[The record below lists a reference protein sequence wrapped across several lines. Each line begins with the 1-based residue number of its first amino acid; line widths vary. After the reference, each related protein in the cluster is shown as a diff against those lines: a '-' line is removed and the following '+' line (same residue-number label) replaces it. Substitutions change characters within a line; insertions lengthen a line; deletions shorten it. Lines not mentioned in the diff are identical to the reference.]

1 MTTAITNGTTYGT
14 HRHRPADAAPEAQK
28 GEAMP
33 AIDDQTNA
41 RLATLQVLLANVGR
55 AANGQMHAAVRYVG
69 HLATEQQRNAALA
82 AQLGLAAPPSLLGAQ
97 NSEILAHPEIAE
109 ELKRHR
115 ERERD
120 RENGLANSVRSAMD
134 GMQRP
139 TAELLRFLNFMDF
152 TDFSPTRE
160 ERPGED
166 DEPAINP
173 HDKDASGLVWNSHS
187 EFYEMIG
194 QLLAALQQN
203 WLSKYQ
209 DAMEKFLEFYE
220 KFSEALDLIEHGTSG
235 YDNEVLVN
243 FDKMEAALRALMA
256 DFKLDENALA
266 AFETRSGA
274 DAFIKSLGLPG
285 LKVSPETGVPADGK
299 YRVMIDLGA
308 VQEIVTSVEKFNGQ
322 NRWDVARYN
331 AWVAKKDGNVE
342 EIKHTSKVLGEKLNE
357 MTQKFDNIV
366 KILSSTI
373 DKITEADMSFVRG
386 L

>member
-1 MTTAITNGTTYGT
+1 MTTAITNSATYGT

-28 GEAMP
+28 GEAIP

-41 RLATLQVLLANVGR
+41 RLATLHVLLANIGR
-55 AANGQMHAAVRYVG
+55 AANGQMHAAMRYVG
-69 HLATEQQRNAALA
+69 HLATAQQLNAALA
-82 AQLGLAAPPSLLGAQ
+82 AQLGVTAPPSLLGAQ
-97 NSEILAHPEIAE
+97 NSEIVAHPEIAE

-120 RENGLANSVRSAMD
+120 RENGLANSLRSAMD

-139 TAELLRFLNFMDF
+139 MAELLRFLNFMDF
-152 TDFSPTRE
+152 KDFTPTRE

-166 DEPAINP
+166 DEPVINP

-203 WLSKYQ
+203 WMSKYQ
-209 DAMEKFLEFYE
+209 DAMAKFLEFYE
-220 KFSEALDLIEHGTSG
+220 EFSEALDLIEHGTSG
-235 YDNEVLVN
+235 YDNEVLVD
-243 FDKMEAALRALMA
+243 FDKMEKALKDLM
-256 DFKLDENALA
+256 DEFKLDKNALA
-266 AFETRSGA
+266 SFGTRSGA

-299 YRVMIDLGA
+299 YRVMIDLSA
-308 VQEIVTSVEKFNGQ
+308 VQEIVTSVEKFNGM

-386 L
+386 I

>member
-1 MTTAITNGTTYGT
+1 MTTAITNAATYGT
-14 HRHRPADAAPEAQK
+14 HRLRPADATQEAQK
-28 GEAMP
+28 VEATP
-33 AIDDQTNA
+33 AINDQTKA
-41 RLATLQVLLANVGR
+41 RLATLQVLLANIGR
-55 AANGQMHAAVRYVG
+55 AASGQTHAAIRYVG
-69 HLATEQQRNAALA
+69 HLATAQQLNAALA
-82 AQLGLAAPPSLLGAQ
+82 AQLGVSAPPSLVGAQ
-97 NSEILAHPEIAE
+97 NSEILVLPEIAE

-120 RENGLANSVRSAMD
+120 RENGLANSLRAAMD

-139 TAELLRFLNFMDF
+139 MAELLRFLNFMDF
-152 TDFSPTRE
+152 KDFTPTRE

-166 DEPAINP
+166 NEPVINP

-187 EFYEMIG
+187 EYYEMIG

-203 WLSKYQ
+203 WMSKYQ
-209 DAMEKFLEFYE
+209 DAMTKFLEFYE
-220 KFSEALDLIEHGTSG
+220 RFSDAMDKIQHGTSG
-235 YDNEVLVN
+235 YDNEVIVN
-243 FDKMEAALRALMA
+243 FDAMEAELNKILEDFGGSAGSLA
-256 DFKLDENALA
+256 D
-266 AFETRSGA
+266 FETRGGA
-274 DAFIKSLGLPG
+274 ESFIASLGLPG

-299 YRVMIDLGA
+299 YRVNINLGP
-308 VQEIVTSVEKFNGQ
+308 VEQIIESVVGFDGTT
-322 NRWDVARYN
+322 RWDVARYN

-357 MTQKFDNIV
+357 MTQKFDNVV